1 MGRDIGEAAP
11 MTRAILIA
19 LGLLL
24 LALLL
29 LYPSAHAQEHQHPT
43 GIIHGATGH
52 FYETWQRPDMPSS
65 SCCNKADCDVAVDV
79 KQIAGQWWA
88 RKRSGG
94 PMTSIPAEKIEQRRD
109 SPDGQSH
116 LCAVGTTVFC
126 FLPGGGT

>member
-1 MGRDIGEAAP
+1 

-19 LGLLL
+19 AGLFL

-29 LYPSAHAQEHQHPT
+29 LYPLAHASAQEHQHSGVT
-43 GIIHGATGH
+43 IHGVTGQ
-52 FYETWQRPDMPSS
+52 FYETWMRPDMPSS

-79 KQIAGQWWA
+79 KQIAGKWWA
-88 RKRSGG
+88 RKKSGG

>member
-1 MGRDIGEAAP
+1 

-19 LGLLL
+19 LWLLL
-24 LALLL
+24 LAALMFYSL
-29 LYPSAHAQEHQHPT
+29 AHADAQEHQHPGAT
-43 GIIHGATGH
+43 IHGATGQ

-65 SCCNKADCDVAVDV
+65 SCCSKADCDIAVDV

-88 RKRSGG
+88 RKKSGG

-116 LCAVGTTVFC
+116 LCAIGTTVFC